1 MAAWKRFVFKGKA
14 RVWVLVD
21 AQGQPAE
28 EQGRVTIA
36 YKPGDSKTY
45 TGRLENLGAPAGN
58 EVLQQAQWE
67 EAAAT
72 QAAIPKKPRKKAAP
86 KEEPSEAATDADVK
100 GASGKKKRDSVK
112 IYTDGA
118 CSGNPGPAAAAALLR
133 YQGKEKELSR
143 YLGLATNNIAELT
156 AVQIALEA
164 IKDRSLPVDL
174 HTDSTY
180 VIGVLT
186 LGWSA
191 KANQELIAAIRRL
204 IATFSDLRF
213 IKVKG
218 HAGVAD
224 NERVDELARQ
234 AMEGR
239 K

>member
-86 KEEPSEAATDADVK
+86 KAEPSEAATDADAK
-100 GASGKKKRDSVK
+100 GG
-112 IYTDGA
+112 IQPDGRV
-118 CSGNPGPAAAAALLR
+118 CQFMVPMGSRKDNPQRRKQKA
-133 YQGKEKELSR
+133 
-143 YLGLATNNIAELT
+143 
-156 AVQIALEA
+156 
-164 IKDRSLPVDL
+164 DRR
-174 HTDSTY
+174 
-180 VIGVLT
+180 
-186 LGWSA
+186 SA
-191 KANQELIAAIRRL
+191 RL
-204 IATFSDLRF
+204 VR
-213 IKVKG
+213 
-218 HAGVAD
+218 
-224 NERVDELARQ
+224 
-234 AMEGR
+234 
-239 K
+239 